1 MSKLKDH
8 IAIKAIMLLLVAVIF
23 TPTAI
28 KFAHVFEH
36 HEHEVC
42 IGGKSEHI
50 HKVDLDC
57 EFLKFPLSNNKSL
70 TSYSIDLFSEKEP
83 LSEIESLYVFLSKYQ
98 QLHFSLRG
106 PPAINLI

>member
-1 MSKLKDH
+1 MSKLKDY
-8 IAIKAIMLLLVAVIF
+8 ITIKAIILLLVSVVF

-28 KFAHVFEH
+28 KFIHVFEH
-36 HEHEVC
+36 HEHKVC

-57 EFLKFPLSNNKSL
+57 EFQKFPINNNIVF
-70 TSYSIDLFSEKEP
+70 TSYCVDFFSEEVHLP
-83 LSEIESLYVFLSKYQ
+83 EIKSQYVFLSKYQ
-98 QLHFSLRG
+98 KLHISLRG